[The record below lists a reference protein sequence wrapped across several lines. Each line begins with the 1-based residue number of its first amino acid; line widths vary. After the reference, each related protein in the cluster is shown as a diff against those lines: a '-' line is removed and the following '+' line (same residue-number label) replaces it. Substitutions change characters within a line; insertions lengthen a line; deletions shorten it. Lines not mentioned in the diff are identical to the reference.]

1 MKRYCIGLFFI
12 VFIAVTIVPAF
23 FYYAMNN
30 MADTDIFT
38 QPGWLYALALITAIL
53 SAYLCERSPSRHQQ
67 KI

>member
-1 MKRYCIGLFFI
+1 MTRYCIGLFFI
-12 VFIAVTIVPAF
+12 VFIAITIVPAF

-38 QPGWLYALALITAIL
+38 RPGWLYALALITAIL
-53 SAYLCERSPSRHQQ
+53 SAYLCERSPAHHKK